1 MIKVAG
7 VGASGRMGATV
18 CEAVSQQEDMELVA
32 RLDSG
37 DSIDEQSLAGAEVTV
52 DFTVPAVAFDTVS
65 AALRAGS
72 HSVVGTTG
80 WTPEKYEQITRVA
93 EQAGK
98 NVLIAPNFALSA
110 VLTMKFAELA
120 APYFDSAEI
129 IEMHHPNKVDAPS
142 GTAIATA
149 GAISAGR
156 AGKPVPDA
164 TESDP
169 EGARG
174 AKYEGVPVHAVRLR
188 GLNAHQEVLFGNPG
202 EQLVLRTD
210 CFDRESF
217 MPGVM
222 LACRKVG
229 GLAGLTIGLDKV
241 MGL

>member
-1 MIKVAG
+1 
-7 VGASGRMGATV
+7 
-18 CEAVSQQEDMELVA
+18 
-32 RLDSG
+32 
-37 DSIDEQSLAGAEVTV
+37 
-52 DFTVPAVAFDTVS
+52 
-65 AALRAGS
+65 
-72 HSVVGTTG
+72 
-80 WTPEKYEQITRVA
+80 
-93 EQAGK
+93 
-98 NVLIAPNFALSA
+98 
-110 VLTMKFAELA
+110 
-120 APYFDSAEI
+120 
-129 IEMHHPNKVDAPS
+129 MHHPNKVDAPS